1 MKNIISLLVV
11 PVCFALLCG
20 GAFDVGLLHLHET
33 FLSGVFF
40 NLPLLQQCPP
50 RESAGDHLHLCIVVL
65 GYQLNED
72 GSATEA
78 LTERVHAAASFYKT
92 CMQRAEGAAALVF
105 SGGTPL
111 TQRTSEAAVMQA
123 VALAALNATQPPRD
137 FVLEEQS
144 RTTYENALFSLQRV
158 AHSKCRALGIATS
171 PFHQLRA
178 LCTFRCLAPPDG
190 SKVFLIASKRSPP
203 SSAYQRIQRLW
214 EGVREL
220 GALAYYYCRGR
231 LCCGRRE
238 L

>member
-1 MKNIISLLVV
+1 
-11 PVCFALLCG
+11 
-20 GAFDVGLLHLHET
+20 
-33 FLSGVFF
+33 
-40 NLPLLQQCPP
+40 
-50 RESAGDHLHLCIVVL
+50 
-65 GYQLNED
+65 
-72 GSATEA
+72 
-78 LTERVHAAASFYKT
+78 
-92 CMQRAEGAAALVF
+92 
-105 SGGTPL
+105 
-111 TQRTSEAAVMQA
+111 MQA
-123 VALAALNATQPPRD
+123 VALAALNATHPPRD

-190 SKVFLIASKRSPP
+190 SKVFLLASKRSPP

-220 GALAYYYCRGR
+220 GALAYYYYKGR
-231 LCCGRRE
+231 LCCSRRASETE